1 MSEILIAVI
10 STVVSALGGALLYFL
25 QKHFKKM
32 ENYAEVCEE
41 RRTKKDL
48 LVLKSL
54 KAIGDLTCANAIAIK
69 NGHCNGE
76 LDEAKKSFE
85 SVEKELDAFIL
96 ESAVKK
102 VNTKG
107 GK

>member
-1 MSEILIAVI
+1 MTEVLVGLICTA
-10 STVVSALGGALLYFL
+10 VSALGGALLYFL

-32 ENYAEVCEE
+32 EKYTEASED

-85 SVEKELDAFIL
+85 SVEKELNAFIL

>member
-1 MSEILIAVI
+1 MTELLVGIIC
-10 STVVSALGGALLYFL
+10 TVVSALGGALLYFL
-25 QKHFKKM
+25 QRHFKRM
-32 ENYAEVCEE
+32 EKYAEASED

-69 NGHCNGE
+69 QGHCN
-76 LDEAKKSFE
+76 DEVDAAKKSFE
-85 SVEKELDAFIL
+85 AVEKELDAFIL

-102 VNTKG
+102 VNTG
-107 GK
+107 GKR

>member
-1 MSEILIAVI
+1 MTEVLVGLICTA
-10 STVVSALGGALLYFL
+10 VSALGGRRLYFL
-25 QKHFKKM
+25 KKHFKKM
-32 ENYAEVCEE
+32 EKYTEASED

-85 SVEKELDAFIL
+85 SVEKELNAFIL